1 MTQNAS
7 PSVEQF
13 DARYTPLGRLRRYAR
28 GRIQSFGSRQLL
40 TLSGSVFLVFLVSPE
55 VGLLAC
61 MMALAGEAV
70 DCLVLMRVPR
80 MLSRGASLRRV
91 YLLTTVTGAIQAVGV
106 AAAIA
111 LSWLTTPHEG
121 GTFFTLAYL
130 TGAVINAGIVLP
142 FHRAVTLA
150 RISVYALCLSGLL
163 VQRAFFLHPPEP
175 MDVLI
180 FDLLGITMMT
190 YMATIFISY
199 TTRGFDRQRRNKREL
214 LLRSGALSQAYA
226 DLRENQ
232 RESRRLSLVA
242 RHAMDSVI
250 MSDAQG
256 RIMWV
261 NDTFHKVTGYSLD
274 EALGKT
280 PGQLLNGPETSQDVS
295 DQITTA
301 IRAGQPHRAEILNY
315 RKDGGKIWVETTLV
329 PVLDD
334 KDEVE
339 MVVAIERDITQA
351 RAHAQELAR
360 AKIKAEEGARAKSR
374 FLATMSHE
382 IRTPMNG
389 VIGMA
394 EMLCEADLPAEYHG
408 YATTIRSSA
417 EALLA
422 ILNDILDLSKLAAG
436 RVELSPTDFDPG
448 ACIEGVV
455 RLLRPQAK
463 ARGLTIDLSCRNLP
477 DLLNADDT
485 RLRQVLLNVIGNA
498 VKFTETGGIVVTAHT
513 TPNGPGHCLHV
524 TVQDTGIG
532 IPLDRIEHI
541 FDPFSQADA
550 DTTRRFGGT
559 GLGLSISRQLM
570 AAMGGTITVDSAPN
584 EGSCFSIIMPTS
596 APEHRPKPAHP
607 GDLAALPEELTVLVA
622 EDNSTNR
629 MIIAKYLKD
638 AAIQLHFAHDGQEA
652 VQMSQ
657 EHQPDIIYMDMSMPR
672 MDGLTAT
679 RHIRAGPGP
688 QPRIVALTANGFA
701 SDRAACM
708 EAGMDDFLTKPLRK
722 ADLFQNL
729 KDMHPPP

>member
-1 MTQNAS
+1 MTKDDA
-7 PSVEQF
+7 PSVETF
-13 DARYTPLGRLRRYAR
+13 DARYTSLGRLRRYAR
-28 GRIQSFGSRQLL
+28 GRVQSFWSRQLL

-61 MMALAGEAV
+61 AMALAGEAV
-70 DCLVLMRVPR
+70 DCLFLIRASR
-80 MLSRGASLRRV
+80 MLSRGDSFRRV
-91 YLLTTVTGAIQAVGV
+91 YLLTTVTGAIQAAGI
-106 AAAIA
+106 AAAIT
-111 LSWLTTPHEG
+111 LSWITTPHEG

-142 FHRAVTLA
+142 FHRAVTVA
-150 RISVYALCLSGLL
+150 RIAVYALCLCGLL
-163 VQRAFFLHPPEP
+163 LHRAFLAPPEP
-175 MDVLI
+175 MNVLI
-180 FDLLGITMMT
+180 FDLLGVTMMT

-199 TTRGFDRQRRNKREL
+199 TTQGFDRQRRNKREL

-261 NDTFHKVTGYSLD
+261 NDTFLQVTGYSLD

-280 PGQLLNGPETSQDVS
+280 PGQLLNGPETSQTVS
-295 DQITTA
+295 DQIAAA

-339 MVVAIERDITQA
+339 MVVAIERDITQT

-360 AKIKAEEGARAKSR
+360 AKIEAEEGARAKSR

-422 ILNDILDLSKLAAG
+422 ILNDILDLSKLEAG
-436 RVELSPTDFDPG
+436 RVELSRADFNPG

-463 ARGLTIDLSCRNLP
+463 ACDLTIELNCQNLP
-477 DLLNADDT
+477 ELLNADDT

-498 VKFTETGGIVVTAHT
+498 VKFTETGGVIVTAHT
-513 TPNGPGHCLHV
+513 TPNGPGHNLHI
-524 TVQDTGIG
+524 TVQDTGVG
-532 IPLDRIEHI
+532 IPVDRIEHI
-541 FDPFSQADA
+541 FDPFAQADA

-570 AAMGGTITVDSAPN
+570 AAMGGTISVDSAPN
-584 EGSCFSIIMPTS
+584 KGSCFSIILPTA
-596 APEHRPKPAHP
+596 APKLHPKPPHLA
-607 GDLAALPEELTVLVA
+607 DSAALPEELTVLVA

-629 MIIAKYLKD
+629 LIIAKYLKD
-638 AAIQLHFAHDGQEA
+638 TTIQLHFAHDGQEA

-657 EHQPDIIYMDMSMPR
+657 KHHPDIIYMDMSMPR

-708 EAGMDDFLTKPLRK
+708 EAGMDGFLTKPLRK

-729 KDMHPPP
+729 EDMRPPA